1 MQQQSLATM
10 AQDVSALN
18 INYSLKSVSTFSSIS
33 SAVPDHTSA
42 LQTEISRVASAMPNP
57 VYRSLFELGM
67 NEALQETLGRL
78 GCLSSEKEIDPADL
92 HVLQQE
98 HNRKSP
104 IVDYTSSK
112 QPFWITRNV
121 KKNDFVVKNFI
132 GTFCIRSKTNLLQ
145 SSFPVDRLNDGT
157 NFEYEHVTS
166 FCASPAP
173 WLVKIGVNYGFK
185 FNFRNSA
192 IWGWKHVFN
201 TFRQVPDD
209 AMIFEFCK
217 EGNLSGVQ
225 ILLSRGRASVRDTDS
240 RGRTPLFV
248 SGLERSS
255 SFIIH

>member
-18 INYSLKSVSTFSSIS
+18 INYSLKSVSTFSSVS

-42 LQTEISRVASAMPNP
+42 LQTEIFRVASAMPNP

-98 HNRKSP
+98 QIRKSP

-121 KKNDFVVKNFI
+121 
-132 GTFCIRSKTNLLQ
+132 
-145 SSFPVDRLNDGT
+145 
-157 NFEYEHVTS
+157 
-166 FCASPAP
+166 
-173 WLVKIGVNYGFK
+173 
-185 FNFRNSA
+185 
-192 IWGWKHVFN
+192 
-201 TFRQVPDD
+201 
-209 AMIFEFCK
+209 
-217 EGNLSGVQ
+217 
-225 ILLSRGRASVRDTDS
+225 
-240 RGRTPLFV
+240 
-248 SGLERSS
+248 
-255 SFIIH
+255 